1 MHPLVRE
8 ANKFDIPAL
17 LDMLRAYRIATPLDF
32 LRDVDDAE
40 YITKLL
46 IELMSGRGLI
56 LIAEEAE
63 PIGMLMAIISP
74 SQWQLSKYLMTEM
87 AYWVQPEHRGG
98 TAGYRLLKAYQKK
111 GQELKSQNRIEN
123 FLISKMSNSP
133 DLKFN
138 KFGFSKLEEFWVQ

>member
-74 SQWQLSKYLMTEM
+74 SQWELSKYLMTEM
-87 AYWVQPEHRGG
+87 AYWVQPKHRGG
-98 TAGYRLLKAYQKK
+98 TAGYRLIKAYQKK
-111 GQELKSQNRIEN
+111 GQELKSQKRIEN

>member
-98 TAGYRLLKAYQKK
+98 TAGYRLIKAYQKK
-111 GQELKSQNRIEN
+111 GQELKSQKRIEN